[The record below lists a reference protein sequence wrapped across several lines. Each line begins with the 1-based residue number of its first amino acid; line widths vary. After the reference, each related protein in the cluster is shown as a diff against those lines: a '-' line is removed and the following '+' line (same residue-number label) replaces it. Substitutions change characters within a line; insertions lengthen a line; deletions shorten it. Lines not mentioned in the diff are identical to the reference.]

1 MRFCPHLSPCSDVGL
16 TCFLIATSVLVV
28 NLVLFYF
35 SSKTTF
41 FRFYI
46 QDDVSRSNRAVR
58 DRTNEGEGQSVLL
71 RVSHA
76 TKKSWHYCAAIF
88 VSFAVT
94 LSVFPALTVNV
105 QSQFKRRGHTSPW
118 ADKYFQL
125 VGNFL
130 LFNVGK

>member
-1 MRFCPHLSPCSDVGL
+1 MQIQFSLASSVG
-16 TCFLIATSVLVV
+16 FRAFATSVLVV

-58 DRTNEGEGQSVLL
+58 DRANEGEGQSVLL